1 MNWFVAYTKTRS
13 EFKAQEFF
21 CKNGVCS
28 YVPAYTVRR
37 QWSDRIKQVRVP
49 AITGYIFIQLNR
61 LNYPLIN
68 SNPFVRNVVKN
79 EGVAIQIQNKEITV
93 LKNALDKGII
103 KKEDFV
109 YGDFVNI
116 ENGPFKNR
124 KGTIES
130 IEKNAIVVL
139 LNRVRVKLSLCTSKL
154 SVAS

>member
-21 CKNGVCS
+21 CKNEVSS
-28 YVPAYTVRR
+28 YVPAYTARR

-79 EGVAIQIQNKEITV
+79 EGVAIQIQNKEIAV

-154 SVAS
+154 SLAS

>member
-21 CKNGVCS
+21 CKNEVSS

-37 QWSDRIKQVRVP
+37 QWSDRIKQVRAP

>member
-21 CKNGVCS
+21 CKNEVSS
-28 YVPAYTVRR
+28 YVPTYTVRR
-37 QWSDRIKQVRVP
+37 QWSDRIKQVRAP

-154 SVAS
+154 SLAS

>member
-21 CKNGVCS
+21 CKNEVSS
-28 YVPAYTVRR
+28 YVPVYTARR

-154 SVAS
+154 SLAS

>member
-1 MNWFVAYTKTRS
+1 MNWFVAYTRPRS
-13 EFKAQEFF
+13 EFKAQENY
-21 CKNGVCS
+21 CKSGVCS
-28 YVPAYTVRR
+28 YVPAYTTRR

-68 SNPFVRNVVKN
+68 SNPFVRNLVKN

-154 SVAS
+154 SLAS

>member
-21 CKNGVCS
+21 CKNEVSS

-154 SVAS
+154 SLAS